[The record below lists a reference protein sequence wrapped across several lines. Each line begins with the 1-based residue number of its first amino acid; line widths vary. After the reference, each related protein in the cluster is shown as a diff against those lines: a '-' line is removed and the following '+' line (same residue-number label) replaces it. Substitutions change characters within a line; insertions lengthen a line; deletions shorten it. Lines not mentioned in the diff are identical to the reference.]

1 MNKFTLSAAF
11 LLIIITGFSQ
21 TANITHGPVVGGVT
35 PTTARIYVRT
45 VSPMPV
51 VLELADNEQFD
62 NPISYSDS
70 TRGLRDNSIIIDV
83 SSLQPYTTYYYR
95 WTCNNQP
102 DITEGYFKTFPVVG
116 ERGHYTWG
124 VLSCQEYGTYN
135 TFESVL
141 QNQPDLM
148 LHNGD
153 WTYPDY
159 QIPGEE
165 RTDPVKL
172 QLAYRKR
179 YEEPKMPPVLR
190 SSVFDYV
197 VDNHDGIDNL
207 NNDASVSTTT
217 DTAGVVTNYINYE
230 PTPVGA
236 FQYMM
241 DAYQAYFP
249 AYPLPAPNV
258 GMYHSYRYGNAEVFF
273 VDVRNCGTGQ
283 DSIYRYDPVQN
294 WWYFDPKP
302 GSTLLGEQQLQWLK
316 TGLQNSTADWKFIV
330 SGVMFNKKM
339 RKILQYAMVF
349 QNLIINE
356 GGQQGSGLRLAHA
369 ISSNWAGYPAEQDG
383 LLDFLKANNIND
395 VVVLSGHM
403 HTNVM
408 DDGFNSGLPEINTGP
423 AASTGPEL
431 TWYIDSVMQVL
442 GQGSVFDSLWNGGG
456 MGVNNT
462 NFKSGWGK
470 VEIFGNDSCVIKTI
484 DEDNVDVA
492 SMTLIHSSKLTS
504 LPIAMPAPECVVENV
519 FPNPAKNYID
529 IQFCKQYKPKN
540 ADRALIIDMN
550 GKVLR
555 NVFPATIGNRINL
568 DGIAAGQYVFIY
580 DYGDFIYHTNIVV
593 AK

>member
-1 MNKFTLSAAF
+1 MNKFIVSAA
-11 LLIIITGFSQ
+11 LLLLAITGFSQ
-21 TANITHGPVVGGVT
+21 SVNITHGPVVGAVT

-45 VSPMPV
+45 VSPMTV
-51 VLELADNEQFD
+51 VVDLADNAQFD
-62 NPISYSDS
+62 NPITYSDS
-70 TRGLRDNSIIIDV
+70 TRGVRDNSIIIDV
-83 SSLQPYTTYYYR
+83 SGLQPYTTYYYR

-102 DITEGYFKTFPVVG
+102 DFTVGHFKTFPTVG

-141 QNQPDLM
+141 QHQPDLM

-165 RTDPVKL
+165 RLDWSLL

-179 YEEPKMPPVLR
+179 YEEPKMPPVIR

-197 VDNHDGIDNL
+197 VDNHDGIENL
-207 NNDASVSTTT
+207 TNNASVSFSV
-217 DTAGVVTNYINYE
+217 DSNGAVTNYINYD
-230 PTPVGA
+230 PTPAGA
-236 FQYMM
+236 FQLMM
-241 DAYQAYFP
+241 DAYQEYFP

-273 VDVRNCGTGQ
+273 VDVRNCGNGQ
-283 DSIYRYDPVQN
+283 DSTYRYN
-294 WWYFDPKP
+294 ASENKWYFDPKP
-302 GSTLLGEQQLQWLK
+302 GQTLLGAQQLQWLK
-316 TGLQNSTADWKFIV
+316 DGLAASTADWKFIV
-330 SGVMFNKKM
+330 SGVMFNKKF
-339 RKILQYAMVF
+339 RKVLEYAMIF
-349 QNLIINE
+349 QNLQFNM
-356 GGQQGSGLRLAHA
+356 GGTGGTGFRLAHA
-369 ISSNWAGYPAEQDG
+369 ISCNWAGYPEEQDG
-383 LLDFLKANNIND
+383 LLDFLESNNIKD

-408 DDGFNSGLPEINTGP
+408 DNGANSGLAEINTGP

-431 TWYIDSVMQVL
+431 TWYVDSVMQLL

-484 DEDNVDVA
+484 DEDNVAVS
-492 SMTLIHSSKLTS
+492 SMTLIHSSKITA
-504 LPIAMPAPECVVENV
+504 LPLQMPAPECVVENV

-529 IQFCKQYKPKN
+529 IKYCKQYKPKSS
-540 ADRALIIDMN
+540 DRALIIDMN

-555 NVFPATIGNRINL
+555 NVFPTATGNRINL